1 MRKLKKYVPT
11 KFKAKK
17 SVYDKDAA
25 DYAVNFIQALCHTK
39 GTWAGKPF
47 ELIDWQEQ
55 IIRDLFGTLKPNG
68 YRQFNTAYIEIAKK
82 QGKQLALDTPIP
94 TPDGFTTMGEIQIG
108 DEVFD
113 EKGQICHVVAK
124 SSVDYEE
131 QCYRI
136 TFSGGETIIAGER
149 HQWRGD
155 LISGDSS
162 AVTITTG
169 EIYRLP
175 KEHGIIPFRIP
186 ITTELGVMLKTRRRY
201 FLMEKI
207 EKVQNPG
214 MQCIQVDS
222 TSHMYLA
229 GRSFVP
235 THNSELA
242 AAVALLLTCGDGEER
257 AEVYGCAA
265 DRQQATIVFDVA
277 ADMVRMCPAL
287 NKRVKILA
295 SQKRIIYTP
304 TNSFYQVLSA
314 EAYSKHGFNIHGVVF
329 DELHTQPDRK
339 LFDVMTKGSGDARMQ
354 PLYFLI
360 TTAGTDTNSI
370 CYETHQKAKD
380 ILEGRKIDPTFYP
393 VIYGAAEDDDWTDP
407 EVWKKANPSLGITVG
422 IDKVQAACE
431 SARQNPGEE
440 NAFRQLRLN
449 QWVKQSIRWMPL
461 EKWDGCSFAVNPDE
475 LEGRVCYGGLDLSST
490 TDITAFVL
498 VFPPN
503 DEDDK
508 YYIMPFFWIPE
519 DTMELRVRRDHVPYD
534 VWHKQGFLE
543 TTEGNVVHYGYIEK
557 FIENLGTR
565 YNIREIAF
573 DRWGAVQMVQN
584 LEGMGFTVVPFGQ
597 GFKDM
602 SPPTKEL
609 MKLTLEQK
617 LAHGGHPVLRWMM
630 DNIYIRTDP
639 AGNIKADKEK
649 STEKIDGAIATIMG
663 LDRAIRCGND
673 NTSSVYD
680 ERGILFI

>member
-1 MRKLKKYVPT
+1 MRKPPAGGFPRYGGDNIRKLKKYKPT
-11 KFKAKK
+11 KFKLK
-17 SVYDKDAA
+17 SSAYDKSAA
-25 DYAVNFIQALCHTK
+25 DYAVAFIENLCHTK

-68 YRQFNTAYIEIAKK
+68 YRQFNTAYIEIPKK
-82 QGKQLALDTPIP
+82 QGK
-94 TPDGFTTMGEIQIG
+94 
-108 DEVFD
+108 
-113 EKGQICHVVAK
+113 
-124 SSVDYEE
+124 
-131 QCYRI
+131 
-136 TFSGGETIIAGER
+136 
-149 HQWRGD
+149 
-155 LISGDSS
+155 
-162 AVTITTG
+162 
-169 EIYRLP
+169 
-175 KEHGIIPFRIP
+175 
-186 ITTELGVMLKTRRRY
+186 
-201 FLMEKI
+201 
-207 EKVQNPG
+207 
-214 MQCIQVDS
+214 
-222 TSHMYLA
+222 
-229 GRSFVP
+229 
-235 THNSELA
+235 SELA

-265 DRQQATIVFDVA
+265 DRQQAAIVFDVA

-287 NKRVKILA
+287 SKRVKILA
-295 SQKRIIYTP
+295 SQKRLIYTP

-329 DELHTQPDRK
+329 DELHTQPNRK

-360 TTAGTDTNSI
+360 TTAGTDTHSI

-380 ILEGRKIDPTFYP
+380 IIEGRKIDPTFYP
-393 VIYGAAEDDDWTDP
+393 VIYGADESDDWTDP
-407 EVWKKANPSLGITVG
+407 KVWKKANPSLDITVG
-422 IDKVQAACE
+422 IDKVKAACD
-431 SARQNPGEE
+431 SAKQNPGEE

-449 QWVKQSIRWMPL
+449 QWVKQAVRWMPM
-461 EKWDGCSFAVNPDE
+461 EKWDKCTFSVDEDE
-475 LEGRVCYGGLDLSST
+475 LEGRICYGGLDLSST

-498 VFPPN
+498 VFPPL
-503 DEDDK
+503 DEEDK
-508 YYIMPFFWIPE
+508 YIILPYFWIPE
-519 DTMELRVRRDHVPYD
+519 DNLTLRVNRDHVPYD
-534 VWHKQGFLE
+534 VWERQGYLQ
-543 TTEGNVVHYGYIEK
+543 TTEGNVVHYGFIEQFIEK
-557 FIENLGTR
+557 LGER
-565 YNIREIAF
+565 FNIREIAF

-609 MKLTLEQK
+609 MKLVLEQK
-617 LAHGGHPVLRWMM
+617 IAHGGHPVLRWNM

-649 STEKIDGAIATIMG
+649 STEKIDGAVATIMA

-673 NTSSVYD
+673 HGASVYD